1 VSASGPVVAYNAL
14 HVRPGVYD
22 GAATFSLNVARR
34 LPDALP
40 GARVVAYV
48 VEDEHRLQPTERLE
62 VRPIGTGAVRAGGR
76 VALETLWLGLEL
88 RQVGADVLVSPHE
101 SIPFLPP
108 CPVVVVAQNLVY
120 HRSSF
125 GDPFRGRERRER
137 ARTRLQA
144 AYYRRRMGDA
154 YAKAAAV
161 VAVSEHTADVLEA
174 HAHLDRSKTTVVPNG
189 ADSDFLA
196 DGGATVEREPRL
208 LTVSTLAP
216 YKNLEETIDVFARLR
231 ERRPELT
238 LSLAGGDWHGY
249 RAVLEQHAQEL
260 GIGGAIRFHGVVG
273 PTDLAQL
280 YRTSLLLLHLS
291 ECESFGLPPV
301 EAMRF
306 GLPVVAADRSSLPE
320 VTSGAALLV
329 DPHDLDA
336 VSAAVER
343 VLDGEAAELVERGRR
358 RVSTL
363 TWDDTARGVADV
375 VRRVLAGAP
384 R

>member
-34 LPDALP
+34 LPAALP

-48 VEDEHRLQPTERLE
+48 VEDEHRLQPAESLE

-88 RQVGADVLVSPHE
+88 RQIGADVLVSPHE
-101 SIPFLPP
+101 STPFLPP

-120 HRSSF
+120 HRSSY

-144 AYYRRRMGDA
+144 AYYRRRMGEA

-161 VAVSEHTADVLEA
+161 VAVSEHTAEVLEA
-174 HAHLDRSKTTVVPNG
+174 QASLDRSRTTVVLNG
-189 ADSDFLA
+189 ADSDFLV
-196 DGGATVEREPRL
+196 DGGPVEREPRL

-216 YKNLEETIDVFARLR
+216 YKNLEETLDVYARLR
-231 ERRPELT
+231 RRRPELT
-238 LSLAGGDWHGY
+238 LSIAGGDWRGF
-249 RAVLEQHAQEL
+249 RAVLEQHAEEL
-260 GIGGAIRFHGVVG
+260 GVADGVRFHGVVG
-273 PTDLAQL
+273 PSDLAQL

-306 GLPVVAADRSSLPE
+306 DLPVVAADRSSIPE
-320 VTSGAALLV
+320 VTGGAALLV
-329 DPHDLDA
+329 DPHDVDG
-336 VSAAVER
+336 VCAAVAR
-343 VLDGEAAELVERGRR
+343 ALDGEAAMLVERGRR
-358 RVSTL
+358 RVAQL
-363 TWDDTARGVADV
+363 TWDETASGIAGV
-375 VRRVLAGAP
+375 VRRVLEA
-384 R
+384 RR

>member
-1 VSASGPVVAYNAL
+1 VAGPVVAYNAL

-22 GAATFSLNVARR
+22 GAATFSVNVARR
-34 LPDALP
+34 LPAALP

-48 VEDEHRLQPTERLE
+48 VEDERRLQPSDRLD

-88 RQVGADVLVSPHE
+88 RQIRADVLVSPHE

-120 HRSSF
+120 HRPSY

-137 ARTRLQA
+137 ARTRLQT
-144 AYYRRRMGDA
+144 AYYRRRMGEA

-161 VAVSEHTADVLEA
+161 VAVSEHTAGVLEA
-174 HAHLDRSKTTVVPNG
+174 QASLDRSKTTVVPNG
-189 ADSDFLA
+189 ADSDFLE
-196 DGGATVEREPRL
+196 DGSGSAEREPRL

-216 YKNLEETIDVFARLR
+216 YKNLEETIDVYARLR
-231 ERRPELT
+231 GYRPELT
-238 LSLAGGDWHGY
+238 LSIAGGDWRGF
-249 RAVLEQHAQEL
+249 RAVLEQHAHEL
-260 GIGGAIRFHGVVG
+260 GVADGVRFHGVVG
-273 PTDLAQL
+273 PADLAHL
-280 YRTSLLLLHLS
+280 YRTSLVLLHLS

-306 GLPVVAADRSSLPE
+306 DLPVVAADRSSIPE

-336 VSAAVER
+336 VHAAVER
-343 VLDGEAAELVERGRR
+343 VLDGAAAELVDRGRR
-358 RVSTL
+358 RVSEL
-363 TWDDTARGVADV
+363 TWDDTARGIADV
-375 VRRVLAGAP
+375 VRRVLERRA

>member
-1 VSASGPVVAYNAL
+1 VADPVVAYNAL

-22 GAATFSLNVARR
+22 GAATFSVNVARR
-34 LPDALP
+34 LPAALP
-40 GARVVAYV
+40 GAHVVAYV
-48 VEDEHRLQPTERLE
+48 VEGEHRLQPSESLE

-88 RQVGADVLVSPHE
+88 RQIGADLLVSPHE

-120 HRSSF
+120 HRAAY

-144 AYYRRRMGDA
+144 AYYRRRMGEA

-161 VAVSEHTADVLEA
+161 VAVSEHTAGVLEA
-174 HAHLDRSKTTVVPNG
+174 RASLDRSKTTVVLNG
-189 ADSDFLA
+189 SDSDFLV
-196 DGGATVEREPRL
+196 DGGGSAGREPRL

-216 YKNLEETIDVFARLR
+216 YKNLEETIDVYARLR
-231 ERRPELT
+231 RRRPELT
-238 LSLAGGDWHGY
+238 LSVAGGDWRGF
-249 RAVLEQHAQEL
+249 RTVLEQHAQEL
-260 GIGGAIRFHGVVG
+260 GVADGVRFHGVVG
-273 PTDLAQL
+273 PADLAHL

-306 GLPVVAADRSSLPE
+306 DLPVVAADRSSIPE

-329 DPHDLDA
+329 DPHDIDA
-336 VSAAVER
+336 VSAAAER
-343 VLDGEAAELVERGRR
+343 VLSGEAGELVELGRR
-358 RVSTL
+358 RVAEL
-363 TWDDTARGVADV
+363 TWDDTARGIADIV
-375 VRRVLAGAP
+375 LRVLP
-384 R
+384 RGPR